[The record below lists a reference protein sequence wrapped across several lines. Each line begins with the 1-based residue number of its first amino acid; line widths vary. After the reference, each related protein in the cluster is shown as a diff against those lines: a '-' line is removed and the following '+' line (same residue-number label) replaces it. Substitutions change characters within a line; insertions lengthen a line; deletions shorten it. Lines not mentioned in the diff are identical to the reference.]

1 MSNANAKI
9 SRPSQ
14 AYSQATGSLV
24 YRLSE
29 LTFGSL
35 LAAYSL
41 GFVGAIAAHW
51 NDLFSHGNWGILLL
65 SVQYASI
72 SITFAYLT
80 TSFYLTYHA
89 GILTMPQ
96 MPLYDLRVDFT
107 LAIVQAVIFGFSL
120 LRPWSFSILL
130 ALNFYVT
137 GYRQRREYDELA
149 KFLYDRICN
158 IERRPNLDQF
168 SASLQKH
175 LREDFSELS
184 SWGPIPRII
193 WGLATVMLILGFLIG
208 YLVVELPFNSDPLG
222 LSPTWTKEQIWIY
235 KQSLVTFEVLLVAV
249 GITIYG
255 WRVLKRRARFLV
267 NPSKGASDDQEEK
280 LAVIIDTPDSRQKN
294 KKLADIDVQFDCL
307 QRKLEKLCPG

>member
-51 NDLFSHGNWGILLL
+51 NDLSFHGSWGILLL

-149 KFLYDRICN
+149 KFYTIGFVTSN
-158 IERRPNLDQF
+158 G
-168 SASLQKH
+168 A
-175 LREDFSELS
+175 
-184 SWGPIPRII
+184 
-193 WGLATVMLILGFLIG
+193 LI
-208 YLVVELPFNSDPLG
+208 S
-222 LSPTWTKEQIWIY
+222 T
-235 KQSLVTFEVLLVAV
+235 SLVRAYKNICARTFLNSQV
-249 GITIYG
+249 GDPY
-255 WRVLKRRARFLV
+255 
-267 NPSKGASDDQEEK
+267 
-280 LAVIIDTPDSRQKN
+280 
-294 KKLADIDVQFDCL
+294 
-307 QRKLEKLCPG
+307 LE